1 MAKEEPNNA
10 ETISAIKEFAIK
22 TDYVKDTL
30 NLINFLDPRLDET
43 DVLKKCLFYFTNTME
58 LSQLQDVFGFL
69 ANEASDKAEECK
81 KLSELVGELDLEGID
96 LNDNDN

>member
-1 MAKEEPNNA
+1 MDKEENKG

-30 NLINFLDPRLDET
+30 NLINFLDPKLNET

-58 LSQLQDVFGFL
+58 LSQFQDVFGFL
-69 ANEASDKAEECK
+69 VNEASKKAEECQQ
-81 KLSELVGELDLEGID
+81 LAELVGELDLEGID
-96 LNDNDN
+96 LNDNDNN

>member
-1 MAKEEPNNA
+1 
-10 ETISAIKEFAIK
+10 
-22 TDYVKDTL
+22 
-30 NLINFLDPRLDET
+30 
-43 DVLKKCLFYFTNTME
+43 ME